1 MCKHEKRQ
9 EEKMKIELERLTLKN
24 TFQLQQIIKKE
35 IAEQAYL
42 EWPFTKQVAENF
54 IVNYNT
60 YGIWINGGVLVGA
73 IEVKQDG
80 ETAYLI
86 SPQWQNKGIATF
98 AVKEC
103 IKHFNNQQLW
113 CYINP
118 NNKASLRVARKA
130 NLRVQFYK

>member
-1 MCKHEKRQ
+1 
-9 EEKMKIELERLTLKN
+9 MKIELRKLQPKHIFT
-24 TFQLQQIIKKE
+24 LQQIVKKD

-42 EWPFTKQVAENF
+42 EWPFTKHSAENF
-54 IVNYNT
+54 IQNYNT
-60 YGIWINGGVLVGA
+60 YGIWINGNVLVGA

-86 SPQWQNKGIATF
+86 TPQWQNQGIATF

-118 NNKASLRVARKA
+118 NNQASLRVARKA